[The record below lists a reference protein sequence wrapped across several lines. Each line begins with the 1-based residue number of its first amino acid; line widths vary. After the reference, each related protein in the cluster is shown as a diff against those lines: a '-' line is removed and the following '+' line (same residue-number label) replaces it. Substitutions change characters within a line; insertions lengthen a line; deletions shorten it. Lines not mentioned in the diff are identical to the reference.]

1 MSHSIIAS
9 QLDAQAN
16 QYLREQL
23 TDHEVI
29 DVPAGQLALQAP
41 ADVFILRPINVR
53 GQRVDTPPPGWPW
66 SLKWVQLLSSGIDFY
81 PGWVFP
87 EPDSGFQ
94 VTSGKGANAEQVA
107 EFALALVFAAAKQL
121 PRLWVKDADWRLTPL
136 APVRGRTLGILGFG
150 NIGQALARKAVALGM
165 RVLALSRPGQD
176 IAPVPGVERA
186 QDLAQLFA
194 GSDHLVLAAPLTAA
208 TRGLVGRQV
217 LAHARPGL
225 HLINIARG
233 ALLDQEALLEALN
246 SGLIGRASLDVTE
259 PEPLPAGHP
268 LYHHPRV
275 VLSPHTSA
283 ISEDGY
289 PAFLEAFIANFHRY
303 REQAPLANLVDI
315 ARGY

>member
-16 QYLREQL
+16 QHLR
-23 TDHEVI
+23 DHLPDHHVI
-29 DVPAGQLALQAP
+29 DIAPGQLALQAP

-53 GQRVDTPPPGWPW
+53 GQRVDSPPPGWPW
-66 SLKWVQLLSSGIDFY
+66 GLKWVQLVSSGIDFY
-81 PGWVFP
+81 PPWVFQ
-87 EPDSGFQ
+87 GAQ
-94 VTSGKGANAEQVA
+94 VTSGKGANAEHVA

-121 PRLWVKDADWRLTPL
+121 PGLWVKDADWRLTPL
-136 APVRGRTLGILGFG
+136 APLRGRTLGILGFG
-150 NIGQALARKAVALGM
+150 SIGQSLARKAVA
-165 RVLALSRPGQD
+165 D
-176 IAPVPGVERA
+176 VPGVVRA
-186 QDLAQLFA
+186 ADLQQLFA

-208 TRGLVGRQV
+208 TRGLVGREV

-233 ALLDQEALLEALN
+233 GLLDQQALLEALN
-246 SGLIGRASLDVTE
+246 SGLIGRASLDVTD

-275 VLSPHTSA
+275 FLSPHTSA

-303 REQAPLANLVDI
+303 REQAPLANLVDT

>member
-23 TDHEVI
+23 ADHEVI
-29 DVPAGQLALQAP
+29 DIAPGQLALQVP
-41 ADVFILRPINVR
+41 ADVFIVRPINIR
-53 GQRVDTPPPGWPW
+53 GQRVDTPPAGWPW
-66 SLKWVQLLSSGIDFY
+66 GLKWVQLVSSGIDFY
-81 PGWVFP
+81 PQWVFQGP
-87 EPDSGFQ
+87 P

-121 PRLWVKDADWRLTPL
+121 PALWVKDADWRLTAL
-136 APVRGRTLGILGFG
+136 APVRGRSLGILGFG
-150 NIGQALARKAVALGM
+150 SIGQSLARKAVALGM
-165 RVLALSRPGQD
+165 PVTALSRPGQP
-176 IAPVPGVERA
+176 IVEVPGVQRA
-186 QDLAQLFA
+186 EDLRQLFA
-194 GSDHLVLAAPLTAA
+194 SSDHLVLAAPLTPA
-208 TRGLVGRQV
+208 TRGLIGREV
-217 LAHARPGL
+217 LSHSRRGL

-233 ALLDQEALLEALN
+233 GLLDQQALLEALD
-246 SGLIGRASLDVTE
+246 SGLVARASLDVTE

-268 LYHHPRV
+268 LYHHRQV
-275 VLSPHTSA
+275 FLSPHTSA

-303 REQAPLANLVDI
+303 RDQAPLANLVDT